1 MKRIFCK
8 KYGSR
13 WAAALCVMLCA
24 ATLLL
29 YKNTAAGLESQ
40 TAAERWQAG
49 DLHYTQVT
57 AFISED
63 GAVTDE
69 DIMSARESIES
80 NLASLGLEAEGESAR
95 LWLDAYSGEF
105 SLAVSTDYNEQTV
118 RVIAT
123 DGDFFFFHP
132 PDMESGWYYSDGNT
146 TDATVVLDVYLAWAL
161 FGGTDVAGMTVEL
174 GGALC
179 TVAGVASLPADER
192 ELSAYGSEYTL
203 YAPYSLLER
212 LDYDVPITC
221 YEVVLPE
228 VTSGYGL
235 DTVETALGLSGDDYE
250 MRTNTGRFG
259 IINSLALLGQFSQRV
274 QRLGRIY
281 YPWWENAARAAENRC
296 ALLAALACAL
306 AVYPLLFIAVAG
318 VRTAVR
324 RKRSK
329 GR

>member
-8 KYGSR
+8 KYRSR
-13 WAAALCVMLCA
+13 WAAALCVILCA
-24 ATLLL
+24 VTLLL
-29 YKNTAAGLESQ
+29 HKNTAAGLESQ
-40 TAAERWQAG
+40 RAAERWQAG
-49 DLHYTQVT
+49 ELPYTQVT

-63 GAVTDE
+63 GAVTAE
-69 DIMSARESIES
+69 DIMSVRESID
-80 NLASLGLEAEGESAR
+80 NILASLGLEAEGESAR
-95 LWLDAYSGEF
+95 LWLDAYSGEL
-105 SLAVSTDYNEQTV
+105 SLAVSTDYNQQAV

-123 DGDFFFFHP
+123 GGDFFFFHP
-132 PDMESGWYYSDGNT
+132 PDMESGWYYSDSDT

-161 FGGTDVAGMTVEL
+161 FGGTDIAGKTVEL

-179 TVAGVASLPADER
+179 TVAGVASLPEDER

-203 YAPYSLLER
+203 YVPYSLLER
-212 LDYDVPITC
+212 LGYDVPITC
-221 YEVVLPE
+221 YEAALPE

-235 DTVETALGLSGDDYE
+235 DTIEAALSLSDDDYE

-296 ALLAALACAL
+296 AFLAALACGL
-306 AVYPLLFIAVAG
+306 AVYPLLFIVVTG
-318 VRTAVR
+318 VRAAAR
-324 RKRSK
+324 RKHFK
-329 GR
+329 G